1 MFEFLKRYYRYL
13 FKNPPK
19 FKIDFHLKTERHGSI
34 YGGWNILKKS
44 LNKDSIIYSFGV
56 GEDISFDLSLI
67 NRYNCQIYAFDPV
80 PRVQKWLN
88 TQKLPLGFIFFN
100 FALSNYDGL
109 LTIYAPENDN
119 NISHTIMLNNDK
131 NSLNVKC
138 YNLKTIQSMLKHSNI
153 DLLKMDIEGFEYDV
167 IDDIIKNN
175 IKPKQIL
182 LEFHHFYP
190 TIGNIKTEL
199 YINKIKK
206 YGYNLFYVSNNFCEF
221 SFILI

>member
-1 MFEFLKRYYRYL
+1 MIIDSLENKKRVLEKFLALAGDEGWNLNTIKNACTACNIEDKFSTIIFEEGVSELTKFYVSSYNQEFLEN
-13 FKNPPK
+13 F
-19 FKIDFHLKTERHGSI
+19 
-34 YGGWNILKKS
+34 
-44 LNKDSIIYSFGV
+44 
-56 GEDISFDLSLI
+56 
-67 NRYNCQIYAFDPV
+67 
-80 PRVQKWLN
+80 QKWLN

-199 YINKIKK
+199 YINKIKQ

-221 SFILI
+221 SFILV

>member
-153 DLLKMDIEGFEYDV
+153 DLLKKVVASNSLFHGDEG
-167 IDDIIKNN
+167 
-175 IKPKQIL
+175 KQLPLINEIL
-182 LEFHHFYP
+182 E
-190 TIGNIKTEL
+190 
-199 YINKIKK
+199 K
-206 YGYNLFYVSNNFCEF
+206 YGKNLKNLWLFTM
-221 SFILI
+221 IKLKTL

>member
-1 MFEFLKRYYRYL
+1 MFEFLKRYYRYF

-19 FKIDFHLKTERHGSI
+19 FKIDVKFKTERHGSI
-34 YGGWNILKKS
+34 YGGWNIKKKS

-56 GEDISFDLSLI
+56 GEDISFDISLI
-67 NRYNCQIYAFDPV
+67 KQYNCQIYAFDPV
-80 PRVQKWLN
+80 PRVQNWLS
-88 TQKLPLGFIFFN
+88 TQIIPLEFNFFN
-100 FALSNYDGL
+100 FALFNYDGVL
-109 LTIYAPENDN
+109 KIFAPENES
-119 NISHTIMLNNDK
+119 NISHTIMLNSEK
-131 NSLNVKC
+131 NALNVKC
-138 YNLKTIQSMLKHSNI
+138 YNLKTIQLMLKHSNI

-199 YINKIKK
+199 YINKIKQ